1 MKKNFLSKKLKRRF
15 QNNHILLLVELKKLG
30 SDVKRNLTK
39 AIRKCF
45 SKLLFFKKVLLTIPA
60 LLKMRARLKGQ
71 LKGW

>member
-1 MKKNFLSKKLKRRF
+1 
-15 QNNHILLLVELKKLG
+15 LG
-30 SDVKRNLTK
+30 RNVKRDLTK